1 MRAQLPPQKKRGT
14 APQFSADVYCGQ
26 MGGWI
31 KMPLVTEV
39 GLGTDDIVLD
49 GAQLRQMGTAPNF
62 WPVSI
67 VAKGRP
73 SQLLL
78 NSCY

>member
-1 MRAQLPPQKKRGT
+1 
-14 APQFSADVYCGQ
+14 

-78 NSCY
+78 SSCY